1 MSSPKSPEEPDEE
14 PDEEPAEEGPDEQDE
29 GEDSF
34 LAEMFACHGGDMLAE
49 DDPEDT
55 YQRVYWT
62 DGIVIVRE
70 KRGDRWVYFTE
81 NE

>member
-1 MSSPKSPEEPDEE
+1 MSDSQKSS
-14 PDEEPAEEGPDEQDE
+14 EEPAEEE
-29 GEDSF
+29 GEEGHEESEEIEDRF
-34 LAEMFACHGGDMLAE
+34 LEEMFACHGGDMLAD

-70 KRGDRWVYFTE
+70 KRGERWVYFTE